1 MTLKIL
7 FFLLTLSLTAS
18 SVLTGRV
25 VKVTDGDTITILIN
39 NKQVKIRLN
48 GIDTPE
54 KGQDYSNKAREYLS
68 DLVAGKTVK
77 VEEIGKDQY
86 KRVLGVVYVGRV
98 NVNEKMIKAGY
109 AWRYKYSKDSRYL
122 KLQNEAKRKK
132 KGLWAG
138 KNPVDPWQW
147 RKVRKKS
154 NRKRT

>member
-1 MTLKIL
+1 M
-7 FFLLTLSLTAS
+7 FAFRS
-18 SVLTGRV
+18 
-25 VKVTDGDTITILIN
+25 
-39 NKQVKIRLN
+39 
-48 GIDTPE
+48 
-54 KGQDYSNKAREYLS
+54 
-68 DLVAGKTVK
+68 LVAGKTVK

-138 KNPVDPWQW
+138 KNPIDPWQW
-147 RKVRKKS
+147 RKERKKVLAEKALPTMPEIPGILPILRPTD
-154 NRKRT
+154 NDGYRYKYNITGLVLYFQFLTEIQNTIYKIYYIHM